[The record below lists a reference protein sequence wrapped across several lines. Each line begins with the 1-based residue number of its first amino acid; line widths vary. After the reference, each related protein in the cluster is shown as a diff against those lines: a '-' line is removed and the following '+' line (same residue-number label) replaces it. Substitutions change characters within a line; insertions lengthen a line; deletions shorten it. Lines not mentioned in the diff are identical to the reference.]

1 MISESSLLMQDPA
14 NENLDGPAA
23 VAQASSV
30 AVVQRFMDELRDT
43 VTSVQREEAVRQLQ
57 SLFIMRR
64 LDTAS
69 MVEAVRGRALQQL
82 MGKLDNMPTGM
93 LLKTIESLSN
103 VGEPDIA
110 AVTGVNTKG
119 GGGININNILQ
130 NKNASMNAAGGAS
143 APSITGS
150 SSQVTSA
157 TIQDGVGLLEALEA
171 LTRRVGTTSGRV
183 IDADADAGQD

>member
-1 MISESSLLMQDPA
+1 MQDPA